1 MGRRRHQPATV
12 KGGHGGRNLRPI
24 RSETKGYYHALDSTS
39 GYTLSVT
46 KFKATIEY
54 NNSATSATVQLE
66 NLWEEMRRFEYPH
79 KYYVDLSQK
88 LWDCQHKLLTD
99 LSKVTGKSAD

>member
-1 MGRRRHQPATV
+1 M
-12 KGGHGGRNLRPI
+12 
-24 RSETKGYYHALDSTS
+24 
-39 GYTLSVT
+39 
-46 KFKATIEY
+46 
-54 NNSATSATVQLE
+54 QLE